1 MHSEFVSESHLNH
14 HISSQLRDSG
24 LPCTTLQAVVS
35 LPALCPVAGCLL
47 SQSYRQSRRIL
58 LKTVLIE
65 KLSYIPF
72 HIVTG
77 RVKEPF

>member
-1 MHSEFVSESHLNH
+1 MHSEFVSESPYLVSAARLGAPFPHTAGCQMSLLA
-14 HISSQLRDSG
+14 LR
-24 LPCTTLQAVVS
+24 
-35 LPALCPVAGCLL
+35 PVAGCLL
-47 SQSYRQSRRIL
+47 SQGYRQSRRIRL
-58 LKTVLIE
+58 RTVLIE